1 MPSSLLD
8 RSSRPN
14 SNPKEFQFQLSEFES
29 ERECDASILFFRR
42 KIKKIRGDLLDE
54 FADGDKSDK
63 KRRERGRRLKNIINY
78 PCNDTEESRSL
89 ES

>member
-1 MPSSLLD
+1 MHP
-8 RSSRPN
+8 
-14 SNPKEFQFQLSEFES
+14 
-29 ERECDASILFFRR
+29 FFFLARR
-42 KIKKIRGDLLDE
+42 KIKKIGGNLLDE
-54 FADGDKSDK
+54 FADGDRSDK